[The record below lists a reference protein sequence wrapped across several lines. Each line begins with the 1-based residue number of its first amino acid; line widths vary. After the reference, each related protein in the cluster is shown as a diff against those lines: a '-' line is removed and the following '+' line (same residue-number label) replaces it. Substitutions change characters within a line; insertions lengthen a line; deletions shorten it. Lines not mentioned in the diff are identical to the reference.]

1 MASVRSGTDAEL
13 VRSFTVTKNSP
24 KPSAHLGF
32 GSEDR
37 GGVVSL
43 WDTGELEAEVMVF
56 DSLTRPIFMSTVI
69 QSADELRAVLD
80 DVLAEMRKG

>member
-1 MASVRSGTDAEL
+1 M
-13 VRSFTVTKNSP
+13 
-24 KPSAHLGF
+24 
-32 GSEDR
+32 
-37 GGVVSL
+37 VSL